1 MVASLV
7 CGNLG
12 CGGTSAGTVQNADRI
27 TEVQRLK
34 DENERLKTELA
45 QKNDQ
50 LAVQAATLAELR
62 GMTGDRSLD
71 KIVHVDRLAIDPLS
85 GGYDDDRD
93 GVDEGVVVYLSLFD
107 QFGGTMRAAGSASVT
122 LLNLADPKDSKV
134 VGEVNLTAEALGK
147 MWYGAFLTS
156 HYTIKIPWSGGAARP
171 PSKDIT
177 VVVTFTDLL
186 TGRVFSDQ
194 RAVGVTGFGAV
205 ASQTSD

>member
-1 MVASLV
+1 MI
-7 CGNLG
+7 LG
-12 CGGTSAGTVQNADRI
+12 ATGCPPPSAETVQNAERI
-27 TEVQRLK
+27 NEVQRLK
-34 DENERLKTELA
+34 DENEQLKAELA

-50 LAVQAATLAELR
+50 MAMQSATLAELR

-122 LLNLADPKDSKV
+122 LLNLADPKGSKV
-134 VGEVNLTAEALGK
+134 VGEVNLTADALAK

-156 HYTIKIPWSGGAARP
+156 HYTIKIPWAGGAARP
-171 PSKDIT
+171 PAKDIT

-186 TGRVFSDQ
+186 TGRVFTDQ
-194 RAVGVTGFGAV
+194 RVVGVTGFGA
-205 ASQTSD
+205 ATTLENK